1 MGGAAGRVRHCHSGT
16 KAARQ
21 GKAAYPTNVV
31 TGKRFREDSLD
42 ESGWT
47 ATNSRSR
54 LTISRTVK
62 KFRASLS
69 QVKQAPSE
77 TSKSGRIW
85 SECKWSSDKR
95 GGNGRR
101 FLEEVSLDS
110 GRGGPCPRRGECVS
124 GVVVGMCTLHAPRA
138 SCAAVLIRQA
148 FISPRPAHTS
158 HICASREA
166 QGGGVSTRVSDGRRP
181 RLRSHASLSSFPHP
195 PLPSCDV
202 LCSSCARFPA
212 GSGRPVALCCIVS
225 CVLVE

>member
-1 MGGAAGRVRHCHSGT
+1 MYLEVPILQSPDRQTERTEILYMGRQYRRQTATDRRSRGAMRTRGGKPRFSQNLGGAAGRVRHCHSGT

-31 TGKRFREDSLD
+31 TGKRFRSTLLD
-42 ESGWT
+42 ESGWD

-62 KFRASLS
+62 KFRARLS

-101 FLEEVSLDS
+101 FLEEVSL
-110 GRGGPCPRRGECVS
+110 
-124 GVVVGMCTLHAPRA
+124 
-138 SCAAVLIRQA
+138 
-148 FISPRPAHTS
+148 
-158 HICASREA
+158 
-166 QGGGVSTRVSDGRRP
+166 
-181 RLRSHASLSSFPHP
+181 
-195 PLPSCDV
+195 
-202 LCSSCARFPA
+202 
-212 GSGRPVALCCIVS
+212 
-225 CVLVE
+225 